1 MSRESFIAWH
11 GSPQTFDRFDFSKL
25 RDALGVF
32 FTESREAAEN
42 YGTTRQYRLTFRNIL
57 RVHQGREYVDW
68 LWKRDGE
75 KTERD
80 VRRRLMRDGYD
91 GVRIEYCGGAID
103 YVAFSN
109 RNISPMLE
117 GEQYDGGNVVQC
129 AKAHRVRHDAVLVD
143 RVRLKGE

>member
-1 MSRESFIAWH
+1 MECVVLDKLPDAWH
-11 GSPQTFDRFDFSKL
+11 GSSQTFDRFDFSKL
-25 RDALGVF
+25 RDSLGVF
-32 FTESREAAEN
+32 FAADRSLAE
-42 YGTTRQYRLTFRNIL
+42 YHGTARRYRLTFRNIL
-57 RVHQGREYVDW
+57 RLHQGREYVDW

-109 RNISPMLE
+109 RNIMPVE
-117 GEQYDGGNVVQC
+117 RQNATQ
-129 AKAHRVRHDAVLVD
+129 RVAN
-143 RVRLKGE
+143 